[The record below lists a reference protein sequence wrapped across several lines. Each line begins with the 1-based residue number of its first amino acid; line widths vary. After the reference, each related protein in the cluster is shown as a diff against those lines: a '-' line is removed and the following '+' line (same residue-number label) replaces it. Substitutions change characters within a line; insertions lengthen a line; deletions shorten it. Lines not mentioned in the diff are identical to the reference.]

1 MARECRIND
10 GGGRG
15 VGKGESRQQLMLNA
29 FTMEKKYIPLKLS
42 SRFDNRNDV
51 TSLRNLL
58 STLQYAVMQ

>member
-15 VGKGESRQQLMLNA
+15 VGKGESRQQLMLNP

-42 SRFDNRNDV
+42 SRFDNRNDA
-51 TSLRNLL
+51 TALRN
-58 STLQYAVMQ
+58 